1 MEQKKFEAMLILI
14 VPQVINLLVQNY
26 EVDEIK
32 ATKDFYES
40 ELYSL
45 LEQEDT
51 KLWQLSSINLFNL
64 YDEEQKTGKITFP
77 EG

>member
-14 VPQVINLLVQNY
+14 VPQVINLIVQNY

-51 KLWQLSSINLFNL
+51 KLWQLSPINLFNL
-64 YDEEQKTGKITFP
+64 YDDEQKTGKITFP